1 MQATQRRGVVRRSA
15 STRAKLGLLAG
26 LLAMGALASGA
37 GVATASPPGTVT
49 EFPAGLPAGSS
60 PWQLAM
66 GPDGNVW
73 FTDIGT
79 TRAVGRITPAGT
91 ISEFSGGLSNF
102 PFGITPGPD
111 GNMWSADARAI
122 GRITP
127 AGTIGEFSFGLDPF
141 SEPQA
146 ITLGADGNLWFTD
159 EGAPKHNTV
168 GLITPSGTI
177 SEPPLALNPGSRP
190 EYIAPGADGN
200 IWFTDEGT
208 SPAIGRITPCTP
220 LPCAPSVT
228 EFTAGLKAGSLP
240 EGIAP
245 GPDGNMWFT
254 DVGATG
260 AIGRITPAGTIEEF
274 STGLSSGAEPQFIA
288 PGADGKMW
296 FTDVRKSAEAIGQVT
311 PCAAAGCSPA
321 ISEPAVNLPV
331 GSKPFGI
338 APGPD
343 GNMWFTDRGTTKA
356 IGQVGTGTS
365 LAVQS
370 SPAVVG
376 GGLVG
381 TLQTCAPATW
391 ATWAGVQPSASL
403 FGFDGYRWQLDGVP
417 TASGQTYIPTAGQVG
432 HALTCSET
440 VTYPLPLLVS
450 APATSAAVSVNAPPV
465 ALPILAARPG
475 RPAITA
481 LRQSA
486 PRWRAGRKLAR
497 ITARRGAPLGT
508 TFSFAL
514 NQSARVRFA
523 FTQRAPGRSVAGR
536 CVAKTTKNAK
546 RRACTRTLTRG
557 TLSPFNGHTRSVNK
571 VVFQGRVSAR
581 RTLRPGRYTLT
592 VTATNAAGL
601 RSVPRSL
608 SFTIVG
614 VG

>member
-1 MQATQRRGVVRRSA
+1 MQARRRTGVVRRSA

-26 LLAMGALASGA
+26 LLAMGALAPGA

-127 AGTIGEFSFGLDPF
+127 AGTISEFSFGLDPF

-254 DVGATG
+254 D
-260 AIGRITPAGTIEEF
+260 
-274 STGLSSGAEPQFIA
+274 
-288 PGADGKMW
+288 
-296 FTDVRKSAEAIGQVT
+296 
-311 PCAAAGCSPA
+311 
-321 ISEPAVNLPV
+321 
-331 GSKPFGI
+331 
-338 APGPD
+338 
-343 GNMWFTDRGTTKA
+343 RGTTKA

-365 LAVQS
+365 LAIQS

-376 GGLVG
+376 GGFVG

-391 ATWAGVQPSASL
+391 ATWAGAQPSASL

-417 TASGQTYIPTAGQVG
+417 TASAQTYIPTPGQVG

-450 APATSAAVSVNAPPV
+450 APAASAAVTVNAPPV

-497 ITARRGAPLGT
+497 ITARRGPPLGT

-571 VVFQGRVSAR
+571 VVFQGRVSAH